1 MEYRT
6 LSTTDLKVSRLCF
19 GTMTFGSQTDEAAA
33 SRIVD
38 RCIDAG
44 INFFDTANVYNKGAA
59 ETILA
64 KALAGKRQKVILA
77 TKVCGKMG
85 DGPDESGLSRALV
98 EDVCGVEEVYSRIDA
113 PVDDPRCRGLVSLG
127 AEGHG
132 AEAEPRDL

>member
-44 INFFDTANVYNKGAA
+44 INFFDTANFYNHGAA

-77 TKVCGKMG
+77 TKVGLKMG
-85 DGPDESGLSRALV
+85 DGPMRAGFHAPPFTKLWRQASSGCKPTMWTSTTST
-98 EDVCGVEEVYSRIDA
+98 CRIT
-113 PVDDPRCRGLVSLG
+113 PCRLKKRS
-127 AEGHG
+127 
-132 AEAEPRDL
+132 PPWMR

>member
-19 GTMTFGSQTDEAAA
+19 GTMTFGSQTDKAAA

-44 INFFDTANVYNKGAA
+44 INFFDTANFYNKGAT

-77 TKVCGKMG
+77 AKVGLKMG
-85 DGPDESGLSRALV
+85 DGPDESGLSRAALHKALEASV
-98 EDVCGVEEVYSRIDA
+98 ERLQTDY
-113 PVDDPRCRGLVSLG
+113 VDL
-127 AEGHG
+127 
-132 AEAEPRDL
+132 